1 MPHDFPKMQEYHI
14 QGVMHVLMT
23 EAKSMIAAGNAL
35 LVDVREQDEVM
46 NGRPELGTAYL
57 HCPLS
62 AFMQYVDGL
71 PTDKTLIIMC
81 AHGIRSIQVTAWF
94 RQHGRED
101 VLNLAGGF
109 EAYRG

>member
-1 MPHDFPKMQEYHI
+1 M
-14 QGVMHVLMT
+14 MHVLMT

-35 LVDVREQDEVM
+35 LVDVREQDEVAC
-46 NGRPELGTAYL
+46 GRPDFGVAYL

-62 AFMQYVDGL
+62 AFMEHADGL

-94 RQHGRED
+94 LQQGRAG
-101 VLNLAGGF
+101 VLNLDGGY
-109 EAYRG
+109 AAA